1 MTVFTLSAKMQ
12 WRDNLFISFQFYL
25 SSRVPKSDAYKQNT
39 VKGRIYQN
47 MEMYFLP
54 IVKFLFLSIAGSK
67 NRAAAQS
74 TAYWNSVL
82 LPLNNVSWNWRIS
95 EQLQVKNREL
105 LHVWIFW
112 ITLDTHCKI
121 RKATFFWQL
130 AYYEKKKS
138 WKCTQTLSMWCMFEK
153 GKLGQS
159 G

>member
-1 MTVFTLSAKMQ
+1 MQ

-130 AYYEKKKS
+130 AYHEKKNAENA
-138 WKCTQTLSMWCMFEK
+138 L
-153 GKLGQS
+153 KLCLCGVCLRRENWGNLDKIS
-159 G
+159 SERP